1 MSIRPYIPASSPPPG
16 RQRHRPVPPAFRA
29 RGIAGL
35 IEPDER
41 LLLAQTHGGLPWV
54 AKLDIA
60 SFFDAI
66 PHGPLL
72 AARSTSN
79 WVGWD

>member
-1 MSIRPYIPASSPPPG
+1 
-16 RQRHRPVPPAFRA
+16 
-29 RGIAGL
+29 
-35 IEPDER
+35 
-41 LLLAQTHGGLPWV
+41 LLAHTSGGLPRV

-60 SFFDAI
+60 SCFEAI
-66 PHGPLL
+66 PNGPLL